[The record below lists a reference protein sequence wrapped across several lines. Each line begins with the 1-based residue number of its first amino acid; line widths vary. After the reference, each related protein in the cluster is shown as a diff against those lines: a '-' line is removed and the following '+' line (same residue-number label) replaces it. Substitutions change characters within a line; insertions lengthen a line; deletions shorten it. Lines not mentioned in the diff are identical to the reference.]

1 MLLLQAEEGR
11 VRGEGEDRDWRA
23 SEAGAVFW
31 RGIERRIRSK
41 SLRMIFCSSG
51 GKMIIPENVW

>member
-23 SEAGAVFW
+23 SEAGTVFW
-31 RGIERRIRSK
+31 RKLSVELERDGYEADFAVPAER
-41 SLRMIFCSSG
+41 
-51 GKMIIPENVW
+51 

>member
-11 VRGEGEDRDWRA
+11 VCGEGEDRDWRA

-31 RGIERRIRSK
+31 RELSVEFDRNRY
-41 SLRMIFCSSG
+41 
-51 GKMIIPENVW
+51 E